1 MGFPSSFPV
10 SIWVMMGTLGT
21 ICSILFTV
29 LIYRWVRSGQ
39 KFPRSVPYSNYS
51 ILGYMFLFASGLI
64 CCGIAGP
71 PGYALSSDPNLV
83 SKEWILR
90 ASGLSNFLA
99 VLGWTFAVI
108 GQRNTL
114 RKNARLVN
122 KAKRKRIHSEE
133 ILEST
138 TV

>member
-10 SIWVMMGTLGT
+10 PIWVVMGTLGT
-21 ICSILFTV
+21 ISSILFTV

-90 ASGLSNFLA
+90 ASGLSNSLA
-99 VLGWTFAVI
+99 VLGWAFAVI

-114 RKNARLVN
+114 RKNARLMN
-122 KAKRKRIHSEE
+122 KAKRKRIRREE
-133 ILEST
+133 KLEST